1 MMADYNL
8 NHSELN
14 AGKLYIDNLPEFL
27 QYDKSKDHFING
39 ALVCFCRQGYCTIK
53 INFTLHRIT
62 QNDALIILPTHMF
75 SIEDCSN
82 DFKVDALIYTND
94 YWSSVAQSINY
105 TILKKVEFHP
115 LVNLTEEKR
124 NEIEPLLHIII
135 EREKGE
141 VSTIE
146 RSIIGCIAYSLL
158 MILAVTIDNNI
169 DTDLP
174 RIVSRKEELTR
185 RFFDLLSEHFKTE
198 RQVAFYASKLCVTP
212 KHLSMC
218 VKDITKLSIL
228 DWVNNATIL
237 SIKRRLRT
245 TNDTIQ
251 QISEDFN
258 FQTAST
264 FSRYF
269 RQHTGMTPLKFR
281 NSD

>member
-1 MMADYNL
+1 MEHFEIK
-8 NHSELN
+8 HSELN
-14 AGKLYIDNLPEFL
+14 DGRLYIENLPKFL
-27 QYDKSKDHFING
+27 QSDKSNEHFIHG
-39 ALVCFCRQGYCTIK
+39 ALVCFCRQGSCSVR
-53 INFTLHRIT
+53 INFTSHRIT
-62 QNDALIILPTHMF
+62 TNDALIILPTHIF
-75 SIEDCSN
+75 SIEDCSS
-82 DFKVDALIYTND
+82 DFKADALLYTND

-105 TILKKVEFHP
+105 SMLKKVEFHP
-115 LVNLTEEKR
+115 LVNLTSDKQA
-124 NEIEPLLHIII
+124 EIYSLLRIII
-135 EREKGE
+135 EREKGD

-158 MILAVTIDNNI
+158 MILAVTIDNC
-169 DTDLP
+169 DTVLP

-185 RFFDLLSEHFKTE
+185 RFFDLLSVHFETE

-218 VKDITKLSIL
+218 VKEITKLSML
-228 DWVNNATIL
+228 DWINNATIL

-258 FQTAST
+258 FQTASS

>member
-1 MMADYNL
+1 
-8 NHSELN
+8 
-14 AGKLYIDNLPEFL
+14 
-27 QYDKSKDHFING
+27 
-39 ALVCFCRQGYCTIK
+39 
-53 INFTLHRIT
+53 
-62 QNDALIILPTHMF
+62 LPTHIF
-75 SIEDCSN
+75 SIEDCSS
-82 DFKVDALIYTND
+82 DFKADALLYTND

-105 TILKKVEFHP
+105 SMLKKVEFHP
-115 LVNLTEEKR
+115 LVNLTMDKQA
-124 NEIEPLLHIII
+124 EIYPLLRIII
-135 EREKGE
+135 EREKGD

-158 MILAVTIDNNI
+158 MILAVTIDNC
-169 DTDLP
+169 DTVLP

-185 RFFDLLSEHFKTE
+185 RFFDLLSVHFETE

-218 VKDITKLSIL
+218 VKEITKLSML
-228 DWVNNATIL
+228 DWINNATIL

-258 FQTAST
+258 FQTASS

>member
-1 MMADYNL
+1 MADYNS
-8 NHSELN
+8 NHGELN
-14 AGKLYIDNLPEFL
+14 AGKLYIENLPEFL
-27 QYDKSKDHFING
+27 QCDNSNDHFING
-39 ALVCFCRQGYCTIK
+39 ALVCFCRHGHCQVK
-53 INFTLHRIT
+53 INFTSHHIS

-75 SIEDCSN
+75 SIEDCSG
-82 DFKVDALIYTND
+82 DFKADALLYTND

-105 TILKKVEFHP
+105 SILKKVEFHP
-115 LVNLTEEKR
+115 LVNLTMEKQD
-124 NEIEPLLHIII
+124 EIYPLLRIII
-135 EREKGE
+135 EREKSD
-141 VSTIE
+141 VTTIE

-158 MILAVTIDNNI
+158 MILAVTIDNC
-169 DTDLP
+169 DQALP

-185 RFFDLLSEHFKTE
+185 RFFDLLSEHFETE
-198 RQVAFYASKLCVTP
+198 RQVSFYASKLCVTP

-218 VKDITKLSIL
+218 VKEITKLSIL
-228 DWVNNATIL
+228 DWVNNVTIL

-251 QISEDFN
+251 QISEEFN
-258 FQTAST
+258 FQTASS